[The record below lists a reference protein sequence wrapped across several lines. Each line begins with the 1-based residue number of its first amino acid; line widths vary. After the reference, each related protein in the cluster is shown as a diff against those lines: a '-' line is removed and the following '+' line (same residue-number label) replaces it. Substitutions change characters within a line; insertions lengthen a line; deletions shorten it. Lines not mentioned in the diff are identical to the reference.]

1 MEPGQSLARSVRL
14 TQIQHLL
21 YKNPEGLTTRELAQL
36 CGVCVRTIQRDLL
49 DLQSE
54 LGVPITEK
62 VDRYGII
69 DGYVLPPVSFS
80 LYEAMALFL
89 ASRLVLHQTDENNP
103 HIQTALDTLSKVL
116 PQALAGRLADSI
128 NAIRKKPPKSDF
140 IRIFEQV
147 GIAWSTQRRMR
158 IHYQSLQSKE
168 AKEWLLAPYFVEM
181 TGVGYS
187 TYVIG
192 QASREGR
199 EGIVTFKL
207 DRIRKAELLEESFEI
222 PQGLNLEKL
231 LGSSWGVI
239 WGEETEVK
247 LKFSQKV
254 ARRVKESVWHP
265 SQAIEDLPDG
275 SCLLTVR
282 VGSALEMTPWIRG
295 WGPDV
300 EVLEPQALRDEL
312 KNQIRRMAK
321 VYGVGDGAAEE

>member
-1 MEPGQSLARSVRL
+1 MEPGRSLTRSVRL

-89 ASRLVLHQTDENNP
+89 ASRLVLRQTDENNP

-116 PQALAGRLADSI
+116 PQSLAERLADSI

-147 GIAWSTQRRMR
+147 AIAWSTQRRMR
-158 IHYQSLQSKE
+158 ILYQSLKSSE
-168 AKEWLLAPYFVEM
+168 AKKWLLEPYFVEM

-192 QASREGR
+192 YAKHNDK
-199 EGIVTFKL
+199 EGIITFKL
-207 DRIRKAELLEESFEI
+207 DRIKEAELLEESFEI
-222 PQGLNLEKL
+222 PRGLSLEGL
-231 LGSSWGVI
+231 LTSSWGVI

-247 LKFSQKV
+247 LKFSSKV

-265 SQAIEDLPDG
+265 SQVIENLPDG
-275 SCLLTVR
+275 GCLLTVR
-282 VGSALEMTPWIRG
+282 VGSTLEMTPWIRG

-300 EVLEPQALRDEL
+300 EVIEPITLRDEFKKWADQL
-312 KNQIRRMAK
+312 NKIYNK
-321 VYGVGDGAAEE
+321 SV